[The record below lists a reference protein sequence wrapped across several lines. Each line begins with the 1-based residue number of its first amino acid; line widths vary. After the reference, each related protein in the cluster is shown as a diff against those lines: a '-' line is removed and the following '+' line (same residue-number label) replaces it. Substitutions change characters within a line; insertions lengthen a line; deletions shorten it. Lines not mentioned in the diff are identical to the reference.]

1 METEHNLPDK
11 IEELKHVL
19 VLTATKHDFDFQNP
33 RVLHLSR
40 KLDTLILKS
49 MRETYSS

>member
-11 IEELKHVL
+11 IDELKQVL
-19 VLTATKHDFDFQNP
+19 VLTATQYNFDFQNP
-33 RVLHLSR
+33 RVLHLSQ

-49 MRETYSS
+49 MRKTYSS